1 MLIKN
6 AQSQGGEVVKQE
18 SLSPHNLYNAFPEKT

>member
-6 AQSQGGEVVKQE
+6 AQSQGGEAVKQE
-18 SLSPHNLYNAFPEKT
+18 SLSPHNLFNAFD